1 MNSELKEIFSLRSAP
16 ILIAVAGF
24 LSALVTM
31 FIDTNIKISIRWT
44 LCLAW
49 LSITLIIILVK
60 LIIDIKKNSKATET
74 KTAEVPFSTLPD
86 KSIFIIRKNDL
97 FSHNSVVGC
106 FWEEKDGI
114 ETLAFVGVVHHVQ
127 DKLIQ
132 IKVIKNLIDP
142 LQHEVFT
149 ATGMSRI
156 IIRPVIP
163 FDIIHE
169 ITGDL

>member
-1 MNSELKEIFSLRSAP
+1 MNNELKEIFSLRSAP

-31 FIDTNIKISIRWT
+31 FIDINIKISIRWT
-44 LCLAW
+44 ICLVW
-49 LSITLIIILVK
+49 ISITIIIILLK
-60 LIIDIKKNSKATET
+60 IIIDGRKNSKASET
-74 KTAEVPFSTLPD
+74 KTAEVPFSSLPD
-86 KSIFIIRKNDL
+86 KNIFIIRKNDL

-127 DKLIQ
+127 EKLIQ
-132 IKVIKNLIDP
+132 IRVIKNLIDP

-149 ATGMSRI
+149 TIGMSKI

-163 FDIIHE
+163 FDIIQE